1 MKSRFVSILFLLFII
16 LCFSGCPNGVEESP
30 VSTPVNLK
38 VQEVFSDGVSL
49 TWDGSNS
56 NNSYVIYISTSD
68 NISSASSLGVNA
80 ARGVRIIGL
89 NSFTQYYFWV
99 QAVSYSNRS
108 DVSDMVTAKTL
119 IGAPK
124 KVELEIDGSDLKLTW
139 DSVPNA
145 TEYLILYANKNS
157 NENAPKIKV
166 PSSSSNMMSYTLSQ
180 KAVNDGLYYVWVYG
194 VNDEKPSSYGV
205 GAFKRKGIPNY
216 KFHIESAPVNPTSDY
231 SLQEVPDDTEVF
243 MLKINNS
250 SKNVIA
256 NNKTGTISNISS
268 NTMAVSKDIYPVYN
282 VVGSRISRDTEVITP
297 LQDESSVIRHEHKL
311 SKEFNYNPQKFV
323 KVAQSRNESSIQ
335 NFSSYYANEYQI
347 GDKKQFWVDDEHS
360 RFTKKDATLVVEGDY
375 CYVWVLDKNYD
386 ISSESK
392 VDNKITFE
400 QANAVSEK
408 FDALYEKETTLYG
421 DTYKTAYQNDD
432 INSDGL
438 ISPEEK
444 ISILILDIFDDASS
458 VQSSGVLGYFWA
470 KDFYPDSSTSKS
482 GIRSNE
488 TEIFY
493 IDSHFLDSFT
503 EMTYSTLAHEF
514 QHMLNFVNK
523 NLKWE
528 VFPSTWYN
536 EMLSMVCED
545 LLQDDIGI
553 EDKDSPRSRLAQ
565 FNYGYLFNGAN
576 EWFND
581 SNTLYS
587 YAHAYAFGAF
597 ITRNYGGAD
606 LVKAMME
613 NKSVDFE
620 SILDAI
626 NEINDCYLTKGDL
639 LKEFARALCYPE
651 EITGAEDDENSLLG
665 KAAKEDLKHFYRG
678 NSCTIDGFEYKLRP
692 ICLADYYFRY
702 YDENNNV
709 QYKYSP
715 YYLEA
720 DQTRDLRPLG
730 VSVHTF
736 GIQSDEVTFDYKA
749 PTSSDVNVYF
759 VIQ

>member
-1 MKSRFVSILFLLFII
+1 MKSRFVSILFSLFII
-16 LCFSGCPNGVEESP
+16 LCFFGCPNGVEESP

-38 VQEVFSDGVSL
+38 VQKVFSDGVSL

-68 NISSASSLGVNA
+68 NISSASTLGVNA

-157 NENAPKIKV
+157 NENAPKITV

-216 KFHIESAPVNPTSDY
+216 KFHIESAPVNSKSDY
-231 SLQEVPDDTEVF
+231 SLQEVPEDTEVF

-268 NTMAVSKDIYPVYN
+268 NTMSISNDIYPVYN

-347 GDKKQFWVDDEHS
+347 GDKKKFWVDDENS
-360 RFTKKDATLVVEGDY
+360 RFTKKDATLVAEGDY

-736 GIQSDEVTFDYKA
+736 GIQSDKVTFDYKV

>member
-1 MKSRFVSILFLLFII
+1 MKSRFVSILFSFFII
-16 LCFSGCPNGVEESP
+16 LCFFGCPNGVEESP

-99 QAVSYSNRS
+99 QEVSYSNRS

-145 TEYLILYANKNS
+145 TEYLILNANKNS
-157 NENAPKIKV
+157 NENAQKITV
-166 PSSSSNMMSYTLSQ
+166 PSSSSNMMSYTLS
-180 KAVNDGLYYVWVYG
+180 KMAENDGLYYVWVYG

-216 KFHIESAPVNPTSDY
+216 KFHIESAPVNSTSDY
-231 SLQEVPDDTEVF
+231 SLQEVPEDTEVF

-256 NNKTGTISNISS
+256 KNKTGTISNISS

-335 NFSSYYANEYQI
+335 NFSSYYVNEYQL
-347 GDKKQFWVDDEHS
+347 GDKKKFWVDDEHS
-360 RFTKKDATLVVEGDY
+360 RFTEKDATLVVEGDY
-375 CYVWVLDKNYD
+375 CYVWVLDKNFD

-408 FDALYEKETTLYG
+408 FDALYEKETALYG
-421 DTYKTAYQNDD
+421 ATYKTAYQNDD

-438 ISPEEK
+438 IFPEEK

-528 VFPSTWYN
+528 VSPSTWYN

-626 NEINDCYLTKGDL
+626 NEINDCSLTKGDL

-665 KAAKEDLKHFYRG
+665 KAVKEDLKHFYRG

-692 ICLADYYFRY
+692 ICLADYYFSY

-736 GIQSDEVTFDYKA
+736 GIQSDEVTFDYTK
-749 PTSSDVNVYF
+749 PNSSDVDIYF

>member
-1 MKSRFVSILFLLFII
+1 MKSRFVSILFSLFII
-16 LCFSGCPNGVEESP
+16 LCFFGCPNGVEESP

-99 QAVSYSNRS
+99 QEVSYSNRS

-145 TEYLILYANKNS
+145 TEYLILHANKNS
-157 NENAPKIKV
+157 NENAQKITE
-166 PSSSSNMMSYTLSQ
+166 PSSSSNMMSCTLSQ

-216 KFHIESAPVNPTSDY
+216 KFHIESAPVNSTSDY
-231 SLQEVPDDTEVF
+231 PLKKVPEDTEVF

-256 NNKTGTISNISS
+256 KNKTGTISNISS

-335 NFSSYYANEYQI
+335 NFSSYYVNEYQL
-347 GDKKQFWVDDEHS
+347 GDKKKFWVDDEHS
-360 RFTKKDATLVVEGDY
+360 RFTEKDATLVVEGDY

-392 VDNKITFE
+392 VDNKIRFE

-408 FDALYEKETTLYG
+408 FDALYEKETNLYG
-421 DTYKTAYQNDD
+421 ATYKTAYQNGD

-523 NLKWE
+523 NLKWD
-528 VFPSTWYN
+528 VIPSTWYN

-613 NKSVDFE
+613 NKFVDFE

-736 GIQSDEVTFDYKA
+736 GIQSDEVTFDYTK
-749 PTSSDVNVYF
+749 PNSSDVDIYF

>member
-1 MKSRFVSILFLLFII
+1 MKSRFVSILFSLFII
-16 LCFSGCPNGVEESP
+16 LCFFGCPNGVEESP
-30 VSTPVNLK
+30 VSTPVIK

-68 NISSASSLGVNA
+68 NISSASTLGVNA

-157 NENAPKIKV
+157 NENAPKITV
-166 PSSSSNMMSYTLSQ
+166 PSSSSDMMSYTLSQ
-180 KAVNDGLYYVWVYG
+180 KAINDGLYYVWVYG

-216 KFHIESAPVNPTSDY
+216 KFHIESAPVNSTSDY
-231 SLQEVPDDTEVF
+231 SLQEVPEDTEVF

-335 NFSSYYANEYQI
+335 NFSSYYVNEYQI

-360 RFTKKDATLVVEGDY
+360 RFTKKDATLVAEGDY

-576 EWFND
+576 EWFDD

-613 NKSVDFE
+613 NKTVDFE

-678 NSCTIDGFEYKLRP
+678 NSCTIDEFEYKLRP

-736 GIQSDEVTFDYKA
+736 GIQSDEVTFDYEK
-749 PTSSDVNVYF
+749 PDSSDVDIYF